1 MSGAIPQPV
10 SRLSMP
16 SLRTPG
22 LTMPLRSLLMSLR
35 KTGTPMSE
43 KLSASTFR
51 DTVFPVPVAP
61 AIRPC
66 RLAMEGS
73 RYTGPPAPVPTH
85 ILLSCSMSGP
95 PFPLQMV
102 LRVFYTFCPFPVKV
116 SGALNVLIVLF
127 FGPSGA
133 YAPSRLIFAM
143 IFAISRAAIA
153 RWLTSFF
160 SFSFISA

>member
-1 MSGAIPQPV
+1 
-10 SRLSMP
+10 
-16 SLRTPG
+16 
-22 LTMPLRSLLMSLR
+22 
-35 KTGTPMSE
+35 
-43 KLSASTFR
+43 
-51 DTVFPVPVAP
+51 
-61 AIRPC
+61 
-66 RLAMEGS
+66 
-73 RYTGPPAPVPTH
+73 
-85 ILLSCSMSGP
+85 
-95 PFPLQMV
+95 MV
-102 LRVFYTFCPFPVKV
+102 LRVFYTFFPFPVKV